1 MKFKYL
7 LSGAILLLLIITVLA
22 LPRIQNRVNSWS
34 NPKDSALVSVAVAQE
49 NAATDIGESRQTAL
63 TRAVAKVSPAVI
75 SVNVT
80 KVREYIRRSPFYND
94 PFLQENWPEFFQDQ
108 RYQEMVKSL
117 GSGFIIS
124 EDGFILTNDHVVSEA
139 TEIIIAFGD
148 GRELPAEL
156 VGSDPVLDI
165 ALLKVAEKNLPHIEI
180 GSSQG
185 LIIGEWAI
193 ALGNPFGLFVN
204 SKPTV
209 TVGVI
214 SATDRDFGRIDD
226 SHFYEDMIQ
235 TDAAINNGN
244 SGGPLCNALGQVIG
258 MNTFIVTGEGGRGGS
273 VGIGFAIPINRVML
287 VVDRLRKNETFD
299 RNYTAGVTFYPL
311 SNYIAAKLGYN
322 GLNGII
328 VGRIQK
334 NGPADEAGLELG
346 DIVVEMADQPIRS
359 LEDIETVKRSE
370 DWKVGDMMKLKVWR
384 NKKIMTFS
392 LKLKKVEY

>member
-1 MKFKYL
+1 MNLKYL
-7 LSGAILLLLIITVLA
+7 TGGIIFFLLILIVVL
-22 LPRIQNRVNSWS
+22 LTRRLSDTNVLF
-34 NPKDSALVSVAVAQE
+34 NPKDSVLVSQALAQE
-49 NAATDIGESRQTAL
+49 AIPAGIAESRQTAI

-80 KVREYIRRSPFYND
+80 KVRQYIRRSPFYND
-94 PFLQENWPEFFQDQ
+94 PFFRENWPDFFQDQ

-124 EDGFILTNDHVVSEA
+124 EDGFVLTNDHVVSEA
-139 TEIIIAFGD
+139 AEIIIAFGD

-165 ALLKVAEKNLPHIEI
+165 ALLKVDEKNLPHVEI
-180 GSSQG
+180 GNSND
-185 LIIGEWAI
+185 LIIGEWSI

-214 SATDRDFGRIDD
+214 SATDRDFGRIDE

-287 VVDRLRKNETFD
+287 VVDRLKKHETFD

-311 SNYIAAKLGYN
+311 SNYVAAKLGYSK
-322 GLNGII
+322 LNGII

-334 NGPADEAGLELG
+334 NGPADQAGLELG

-370 DWKVGDMMKLKVWR
+370 DWKVGDRMKLKIWR
-384 NKKIMTFS
+384 DNKILTFS
-392 LKLKKVEY
+392 LRLEKVEF